1 MVWFLPLVALY
12 VPPIAMVIAFIIYFW
27 KILVSIFSI
36 IPPIMEMAAMLLLNP
51 TRLANEIITGVTV
64 GIVMV
69 FRKAMGF
76 LNPAK
81 YGPDVDLKSD
91 ENPINSIEQNCY
103 STSFMNLVLLI
114 ICPPFAIFQAIGFS
128 FNKIFIC
135 TLLTI
140 YGYYFPGL
148 LYAIIITSNSMKS
161 SKNSVRCK
169 K

>member
-12 VPPIAMVIAFIIYFW
+12 VPPIAMIIAFIVYFW

-91 ENPINSIEQNCY
+91 ENSINSIEQNCY
-103 STSFMNLVLLI
+103 STSIMNIIFLI
-114 ICPPFAIFQAIGFS
+114 ICPPFAIFQASGFV

-135 TLLTI
+135 TLLTV

-148 LYAIIITSNSMKS
+148 IYAIIATGLLNKQ
-161 SKNSVRCK
+161 KREECK
-169 K
+169 KQ